1 MVCNY
6 KRGGVC
12 LCVRVCVCVTTTILE
27 LINESRGV
35 PSCNSF
41 ERVSRA
47 TTELHS
53 TDETLITK
61 KNSNADITPADVQ

>member
-1 MVCNY
+1 MACNY
-6 KRGGVC
+6 KHGV
-12 LCVRVCVCVTTTILE
+12 CVRVFVTTTILE

-41 ERVSRA
+41 ERVSRTA
-47 TTELHS
+47 TQLHS

-61 KNSNADITPADVQ
+61 KKF